1 MIKSILSYL
10 SFFGIPAMITS
21 EPRLN
26 VFMMLMIIFGEY
38 AVLFFF
44 CFNEFTYLGIFGIYS
59 VWLIIALADHYLFL
73 KRKLLTYT
81 LVFNFL
87 IRVIT
92 KCMFSYMLYL
102 MTIKKFGLYPD
113 LPWHI

>member
-1 MIKSILSYL
+1 MIKNILSYL
-10 SFFGIPAMITS
+10 SIVAISALSDTGTKA
-21 EPRLN
+21 N
-26 VFMMLMIIFGEY
+26 VLQMLLLIFIEY
-38 AVLFFF
+38 GFLFFL
-44 CFNEFTYLGIFGIYS
+44 CFNEFTYLGLFGIYS
-59 VWLIIALADHYLFL
+59 AFVAIIFFDYSIYI
-73 KRKLLTYT
+73 KGKLLTYT

-92 KCMFSYMLYL
+92 KCMFCYMIYL